1 MNSKWNELRNLIQ
14 EARFEEEAL
23 TSQDT
28 HLLSD
33 AKRRRSRYEKE
44 LADLEGSAFE
54 PSLEEDDE
62 EDSGCGTESEPDYAV
77 DADERV

>member
-1 MNSKWNELRNLIQ
+1 MNTKWNELRNLIQ

-23 TSQDT
+23 SSQDS

-33 AKRRRSRYEKE
+33 AKRIRARYEKE
-44 LADLEGSAFE
+44 LEELEQTGLA

-62 EDSGCGTESEPDYAV
+62 EELGCGTESEPDG
-77 DADERV
+77 DEHV